1 MLYAEEKSN
10 LDLNRWY
17 SGCPST
23 VPVVRQ
29 SWIIV
34 MLNTE
39 RNFCIKA
46 RQAETQ
52 QQGTLPRVSRQI
64 HGEFVAYYQRKG
76 DEKRY
81 EENFLPLAS
90 RKKPSGSIVTI
101 RSYEELLIAACFA
114 RHSCWVM
121 QILNRLTATN
131 AVESLS
137 NAIEEKSYDTHLIV
151 LQVSTTEGIYNSC
164 SERWKVQARHRVLVE
179 SSSPHRFSIG
189 WSCRPYCLST
199 ADTKVH

>member
-1 MLYAEEKSN
+1 
-10 LDLNRWY
+10 
-17 SGCPST
+17 
-23 VPVVRQ
+23 
-29 SWIIV
+29 

-64 HGEFVAYYQRKG
+64 HGEFVAYFQCKG

-81 EENFLPLAS
+81 EENCLPLAS
-90 RKKPSGSIVTI
+90 RKNPSGSIVTI
-101 RSYEELLIAACFA
+101 RSYEEWLIAACFA

-164 SERWKVQARHRVLVE
+164 LERWKVQARHRVLVE